1 MKNKKSPIKF
11 LGAIGSAIGLGSTA
25 GLAGLLGRGGGNQ
38 GYDAGAGRNAL
49 DQGYQGIGGRIGG
62 MVPGTQFNPEA
73 IQAANGIF
81 GNVNARQASL
91 GASGLYALEKHLSPK
106 TKKPNLTAYKPPNP
120 PFDPTSGDDG
130 AGGTEYDT
138 N

>member
-1 MKNKKSPIKF
+1 MKKSPIKF

-25 GLAGLLGRGGGNQ
+25 GLAGLLRRGGGNQ
-38 GYDAGAGRNAL
+38 GYDAGTGGNAL
-49 DQGYQGIGGRIGG
+49 DQGYQGIGGRMGG